1 MRTYM
6 SNKVIVV
13 YVAESYVAQEDQE
26 PNENE
31 LVTYLNPI
39 ISKTLDFRAA
49 KTVNAMVSEIAMEI

>member
-26 PNENE
+26 PNEND